1 MAREA
6 WARRWVVK
14 QGALYAAPNTP
25 LGANTPG
32 NISSHMNAAKI
43 FNDPL
48 SHHMSNMS
56 IAAM

>member
-43 FNDPL
+43 FNDLL
-48 SHHMSNMS
+48 SHHMS

>member
-32 NISSHMNAAKI
+32 NISSHMNAASF
-43 FNDPL
+43 FNDRLPR
-48 SHHMSNMS
+48 HMSYRGNVN
-56 IAAM
+56 

>member
-25 LGANTPG
+25 LGANTPR

-48 SHHMSNMS
+48 SHHMS
-56 IAAM
+56 ITAT

>member
-32 NISSHMNAAKI
+32 NISSRMNAVNV
-43 FNDPL
+43 FNDPP
-48 SHHMSNMS
+48 SRHMSM
-56 IAAM
+56 AAT